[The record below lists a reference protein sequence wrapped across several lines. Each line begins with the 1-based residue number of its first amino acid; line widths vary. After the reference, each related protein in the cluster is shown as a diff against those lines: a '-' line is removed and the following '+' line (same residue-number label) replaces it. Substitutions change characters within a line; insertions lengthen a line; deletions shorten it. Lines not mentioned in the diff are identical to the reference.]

1 MKRYLLDTNIC
12 VFYMKGKYNLSEKIN
27 DKIKKSCWISEITVA
42 ELLYGATCS
51 NAKEQ
56 VLEEVDKFLSQFT
69 VLPVYKS
76 LLRFAEIKA
85 DLRAQGNLIDD
96 FDLLIG
102 ATAVNNGLTLIT
114 ENVKHL
120 SRIPHI
126 KIENW
131 INR

>member
-12 VFYMKGKYNLSEKIN
+12 ILYLKGKYDLLTRIEKVGRQH
-27 DKIKKSCWISEITVA
+27 CFISEITVA
-42 ELLYGATCS
+42 ELLYGASCS
-51 NAKEQ
+51 NDKKR
-56 VLEEVDKFLSQFT
+56 VMSEVGRFINLFE
-69 VLPVYKS
+69 VLPIYDSLPDFADAKA
-76 LLRFAEIKA
+76 LLRKE
-85 DLRAQGNLIDD
+85 GTLIDN

-102 ATAVNNGLTLIT
+102 VTAIHHNLVMVT

-120 SRIPHI
+120 TRVPQI

>member
-12 VFYMKGKYNLSEKIN
+12 VFYLKGKYDLLTKIEKIGRQH
-27 DKIKKSCWISEITVA
+27 CFISEITVA
-42 ELLYGATCS
+42 ELLYGASCS
-51 NAKEQ
+51 NDKER
-56 VLEEVDKFLSQFT
+56 VLSEVNRFINQFE
-69 VLPVYKS
+69 VLPIYES
-76 LLRFAEIKA
+76 LSTFADAKAQLRKEGI
-85 DLRAQGNLIDD
+85 LIDN

-102 ATAVNNGLTLIT
+102 VTAIHHKLIMVT

-120 SRIPHI
+120 NRLPQI